1 MNGLKMLLFSTTL
14 LTAFTLHAQV
24 TLKQQVKITDEGLHF
39 DGRNLDFSNVGTPDT
54 GEKYDFFFGPNI
66 SAHGDA
72 VKTYKHYVFMTW
84 YKGGKSE
91 RNVMLSRYNTLSG
104 ELSTIEF
111 PHRHTGFRGDPLV
124 GESHNTIGLSVSP
137 KNGTIHMVYDMHAY
151 VDDDESGRFKGRFV
165 DDFFRYSFS
174 VPGAADVPDDEFTL
188 EKFVKDTS
196 EVSQGTDDFKH
207 LTMTGNLEDKDNFS
221 ALTYPKF
228 YKSKE
233 GELLHYMRWGGNNN
247 GAYVFNRY
255 DAETETWSTFTKFNE
270 NNQKLKGNPY
280 NWGLYGNMKYVN
292 GKLRVGFQQRSND
305 NSDKYKYQNGVYYA
319 YSDHPDGFG
328 DWKNHKGE
336 PMTWPLINS
345 DEIKVFEPGD
355 YVSHTDANSV
365 YIVGSFDWTV
375 TEKGDIHI
383 ISKVRSTDRSRPD
396 YEEVYI
402 HSYKPA
408 GAEDFIIS
416 TDFTGASEIYTSGDN
431 VYIVGLEGGRPYV
444 EKAQGG
450 TNNFVRVY
458 EASDGPTFDHGTLYI
473 KDGKVYYYLMERT
486 SGNAMPLYLQI
497 IDLDLESDANA
508 PIVSFP
514 SPSLTVEQGFEKL
527 SLNIA
532 AESPVEVRTI
542 QSVTLYIN
550 DELVRT
556 DTSLPNLFGHGS
568 KPHETGAMGWLDTH
582 EPNPSPLPA
591 GRHIFKAVAVDSE
604 GDSSVAT
611 MMLTVNSNAPI
622 ISFPQES
629 LEVDEGFEKL
639 SLNISA
645 ESAVEGRTIESV
657 SLYIDGEFVRTDT
670 SLPYLFGH
678 ASKPHETGAMGWLD
692 THSPNPSPLTS
703 GTYEFTAVAI
713 DSEGEESTATMQLV
727 VKGEPEPPVVTW
739 PNSTVT
745 VYEGYEKLAITID
758 AESPVEGRDIQSVTL
773 YRNGELVRVDTRPVW
788 NFGHSHAPYEFGA
801 MGWLDRHDPN
811 PAPLSV
817 GTHTFTAVARD
828 SAGLETESDMTL
840 IVLSLPGPSV
850 MINES
855 DISLLT
861 EYQNLSIT
869 ADASTANDD
878 TSLVSLA
885 LYIDDQLV
893 REIYEP
899 PFEWG
904 ADGYSNELL
913 ELSEGSHLAR
923 VVATDSNNKQSE
935 SSIFIN
941 IDLLGDLNK
950 DSVVDK
956 GDTRLFTAKLRAGET
971 MDIRYDFNGDG
982 VVNNRDTRGLI
993 RRCTYSRCTSN

>member
-24 TLKQQVKITDEGLHF
+24 TLKQQVKISEEGLHF
-39 DGRNLDFSNVGTPDT
+39 DGENLDFSNVTTPDT
-54 GEKYDFFFGPNI
+54 GEKYDYFFGPNI

-72 VKTYKHYVFMTW
+72 VKTYKHFVFMTW

-137 KNGTIHMVYDMHAY
+137 INGTIHMVFDMHAY
-151 VDDDESGRFKGRFV
+151 DNNNHGGKFK
-165 DDFFRYSFS
+165 DDFFRYSYS
-174 VPGAADVPDDEFTL
+174 IPGAAELPHSDFTL
-188 EKFVKDTS
+188 DKFVKDTS
-196 EVSQGTDDFKH
+196 EVSQGDNDYKH
-207 LTMTGNLEDKDNFS
+207 LTMTGDLSDKENF
-221 ALTYPKF
+221 ARLTYPKF
-228 YKSKE
+228 FTTVD
-233 GELLHYMRWGGNNN
+233 GTLLLYMRLGGNNN

-270 NNQKLKGNPY
+270 NNQKLKGNSY

-355 YVSHTDANSV
+355 YISHTEANSV

-383 ISKVRSTDRSRPD
+383 ISKVRSTDRGRAD

-408 GAEDFIIS
+408 GAEEFIIS
-416 TDFTGASEIYTSGDN
+416 TDFPGASEIYTSGDN
-431 VYIVGLEGGRPYV
+431 VYIVGLGGGRPYV

-458 EASDGPTFDHGTLYI
+458 EASDGPVFDHGTLYI

-497 IDLDLESDANA
+497 IDLDLESDADA

-514 SPSLTVEQGFEKL
+514 SPSLTIEEGFEKL
-527 SLNIA
+527 SLNIS
-532 AESPVEVRTI
+532 AESPVEVRAI
-542 QSVTLYIN
+542 QSVTLYLN

-556 DTSLPNLFGHGS
+556 DTSLPYLFGHGS
-568 KPHETGAMGWLDTH
+568 KPHETGAMGWLDRH
-582 EPNPSPLPA
+582 EPNPSPLSA
-591 GRHIFKAVAVDSE
+591 GRHVFKAVAIDSE
-604 GDSSVAT
+604 GDSSTAT
-611 MMLTVNSNAPI
+611 MILNVNSNAPI
-622 ISFPQES
+622 VSFPQES
-629 LEVDEGFEKL
+629 LEVDQGFEKL

-657 SLYIDGEFVRTDT
+657 SLYIDGELVRKDT

-692 THSPNPSPLTS
+692 THSPNPSPLAAGS
-703 GTYEFTAVAI
+703 YEFTAVAT
-713 DSEGEESTATMQLV
+713 DNEGEETTASMLLV
-727 VKGEPEPPVVTW
+727 VKGEPEPPIVTW

-758 AESPVEGRDIQSVTL
+758 AETPVEGRDIQSVTL
-773 YRNGELVRVDTRPVW
+773 FRNGELVRVDTRPVW
-788 NFGHSHAPYEFGA
+788 NFGHSFAPYEFGA
-801 MGWLDRHDPN
+801 MGWLDRHEPN
-811 PAPLSV
+811 PSPLGV

-828 SAGLETESDMTL
+828 SAGLESETDMTL

-850 MINES
+850 MINEG

-861 EYQNLSIT
+861 EYQNLAIT
-869 ADASTANDD
+869 AEASAADD
-878 TSLVSLA
+878 DISLVSLA
-885 LYIDDQLV
+885 LYIDDQLI

-899 PFEWG
+899 PFIWG
-904 ADGYSNELL
+904 ADAYSTELL
-913 ELSEGSHLAR
+913 SLSEGTHLVR

-950 DSVVDK
+950 DSVIDK
-956 GDTRLFTAKLRAGET
+956 ADTQLFTSKLRAGEII
-971 MDIRYDFNGDG
+971 DIRYDFNGDG
-982 VVNNRDTRGLI
+982 VVNNRDTRGLV
-993 RRCTYSRCTSN
+993 RRCTYSRCSSN

>member
-24 TLKQQVKITDEGLHF
+24 TLKQQVKISDEGLHF
-39 DGRNLDFSNVGTPDT
+39 DGENLDFSNVTTPST
-54 GEKYDFFFGPNI
+54 GEKYDYFFGPNI

-72 VKTYKHYVFMTW
+72 VKTYKHFVFMTW

-91 RNVMLSRYNTLSG
+91 RNVMLSRYNTLNG
-104 ELSTIEF
+104 ELATIEF

-124 GESHNTIGLSVSP
+124 GESHNTIGLAVSP
-137 KNGTIHMVYDMHAY
+137 INGTIHMVYDMHAY
-151 VDDDESGRFKGRFV
+151 DNNNHDGKFKN
-165 DDFFRYSFS
+165 DYFRYSYS
-174 VPGAADVPDDEFTL
+174 VAGAAELSKEEFTID
-188 EKFVKDTS
+188 KFVKDTS
-196 EVSQGTDDFKH
+196 EVSQGEDDYKH
-207 LTMTGNLEDKDNFS
+207 LTMTGNLDDQSNF
-221 ALTYPKF
+221 ARLTYPKF
-228 YKSKE
+228 FTTVD
-233 GELLHYMRWGGNNN
+233 GTLLLYMRLGGNNN

-255 DAETETWSTFTKFNE
+255 DAENERWSTFTNFNE

-556 DTSLPNLFGHGS
+556 DDSLPFLFGHGS

-591 GRHIFKAVAVDSE
+591 GHHIFKAVALDSE

-801 MGWLDRHDPN
+801 MGWLDRHEPN